1 MTLLESI
8 YEYFMC
14 WFMNSMGF
22 ESPNQQYTS
31 NFNQNIIFLSIYSIF
46 INIYYTILMFAAI
59 LTMVGNLVAD
69 MLYAVA
75 DPRVTFK

>member
-31 NFNQNIIFLSIYSIF
+31 NFNQNIIFSIIYSIF
-46 INIYYTILMFAAI
+46 INIYYTILMFACI
-59 LTMVGNLVAD
+59 IIHVLSLHS
-69 MLYAVA
+69 
-75 DPRVTFK
+75 TFSFELI